1 MPSSS
6 NTVDVPAQPIRQ
18 NRLHK
23 FLHKKLGIP
32 RNIVQPFLTTFKIL
46 GSPHQYRLRKQLAK
60 DIMAEG
66 KQRLFIPEEDGY
78 RIFDPDDFQEIGPI
92 VRYCAKVYQESRE
105 TFAAESLQKHPTKKF
120 LFPIL
125 EGVEFCLHPAL
136 LQLLVSHPFLDAAI
150 TYLGAVPRL
159 AGARLC
165 WSPKNETNLSSQLYH
180 FDYEDLKQVKV
191 FINIFETN
199 EDQGPFTFLPADI
212 SERVQGSI
220 GRVIGRVHDEK
231 IYEGGG
237 RNQEVKLVGPAGSG
251 AFVDTCRCLHYGSRL
266 NQRDRVVLIIQF
278 LKWHSSY
285 QSTAPFQVPDD
296 LPGLNLDPVQK
307 LALGI
312 T

>member
-1 MPSSS
+1 
-6 NTVDVPAQPIRQ
+6 
-18 NRLHK
+18 
-23 FLHKKLGIP
+23 
-32 RNIVQPFLTTFKIL
+32 
-46 GSPHQYRLRKQLAK
+46 
-60 DIMAEG
+60 MAEG
-66 KQRLFIPEEDGY
+66 KSCLVIPQEDGY
-78 RIFDPDDFQEIGPI
+78 RVFNPGDFQEIGPI
-92 VRYCAKVYQESRE
+92 VRYCANVYQESRK
-105 TFAAESLQKHPTKKF
+105 TFSPEYLQKHPTKKF
-120 LFPIL
+120 LCPIL
-125 EGVEFCLHPAL
+125 EGVEFFRHPVL
-136 LQLLVSHPFLDAAI
+136 LQLMVSRPFLDAAI

-180 FDYEDLKQVKV
+180 FDYEDLKQVKI
-191 FINIFETN
+191 FINIFETQ

-212 SERVQGSI
+212 SERVQRSI
-220 GRVIGRVHDEK
+220 GRVIGRVSDES

-237 RNQEVKLVGPAGSG
+237 RNHEVKLVGPAGSG

-296 LPGLNLDPVQK
+296 LPGLNLDSVQK

-312 T
+312 N

>member
-6 NTVDVPAQPIRQ
+6 NNVDVPAQSIRQ

-23 FLHKKLGIP
+23 FLHKKLGIS
-32 RNIVQPFLTTFKIL
+32 RNIVQPFLTTFKII

-66 KQRLFIPEEDGY
+66 KRRLFIPEEDGY

-105 TFAAESLQKHPTKKF
+105 TFSAEYLQKHPTKKF

-125 EGVEFCLHPAL
+125 EGVEFFRHPAL
-136 LQLLVSHPFLDAAI
+136 LQLMVSRLFLDAAI

-165 WSPKNETNLSSQLYH
+165 WSPKNETNRSSQLYH

-191 FINIFETN
+191 FINIFETK

-212 SERVQGSI
+212 SERVQRSI
-220 GRVIGRVHDEK
+220 GRVIGRVHDER

-237 RNQEVKLVGPAGSG
+237 RNQEVKLVGQAGSG

-285 QSTAPFQVPDD
+285 QSTAPFQVPDN

-312 T
+312 K

>member
-6 NTVDVPAQPIRQ
+6 NNVDVPAQSIRQ

-23 FLHKKLGIP
+23 FLHKKLGIS
-32 RNIVQPFLTTFKIL
+32 RNIVQPFLSTFKIL
-46 GSPHQYRLRKQLAK
+46 GSPHQFRLRKQLAK

-66 KQRLFIPEEDGY
+66 KRRLFIPEEDGY
-78 RIFDPDDFQEIGPI
+78 RIFAPDDFQEIGPI

-105 TFAAESLQKHPTKKF
+105 TFAAEFLQKHPTKKF

-125 EGVEFCLHPAL
+125 EGVEFLRHPVL
-136 LQLLVSHPFLDAAI
+136 LQLMASRPLLDAAI

-165 WSPKNETNLSSQLYH
+165 WSPKNQTSRSSQLYH

-191 FINIFETN
+191 FINIFETK

-212 SERVQGSI
+212 SERVQRSI
-220 GRVIGRVHDEK
+220 GRVIGRVHDER

-237 RNQEVKLVGPAGSG
+237 RNQEVKLVGQAGSG

>member
-6 NTVDVPAQPIRQ
+6 KTIDVLAQPIRQ

-32 RNIVQPFLTTFKIL
+32 RNIVQPFLTTFKII
-46 GSPHQYRLRKQLAK
+46 GSPHQYRQRKQLAK
-60 DIMAEG
+60 DILAEG

-78 RIFDPDDFQEIGPI
+78 RIFGPDDFQEIGPI

-125 EGVEFCLHPAL
+125 EGVEFFRHPAL
-136 LQLLVSHPFLDAAI
+136 LQLMVSRLFLDAAI

-165 WSPKNETNLSSQLYH
+165 WSPKNETNRSSQLYH

-191 FINIFETN
+191 FINIFETK
-199 EDQGPFTFLPADI
+199 EDQGPFTFLPANI
-212 SERVQGSI
+212 SEAVQRSI
-220 GRVIGRVHDEK
+220 GRVIGRVHDER

-237 RNQEVKLVGPAGSG
+237 RNQEVKLVGQAGSG

>member
-6 NTVDVPAQPIRQ
+6 NNVDVPAQSIRQ

-32 RNIVQPFLTTFKIL
+32 RNIVQPFLSTFKIL
-46 GSPHQYRLRKQLAK
+46 GSPHQFRLRKQLAK

-66 KQRLFIPEEDGY
+66 KRRLFIPEEDGY

-92 VRYCAKVYQESRE
+92 VRYCAKVYQESRK
-105 TFAAESLQKHPTKKF
+105 TFAAEYLQKHPTKKF

-125 EGVEFCLHPAL
+125 EGVEFCRHPVL
-136 LQLLVSHPFLDAAI
+136 LQLMVSRPFFDAAI
-150 TYLGAVPRL
+150 TYLGTVPRL

-191 FINIFETN
+191 FINIFETK

-212 SERVQGSI
+212 SERVQRSI
-220 GRVIGRVHDEK
+220 GRVIGRVHDER

-237 RNQEVKLVGPAGSG
+237 RNQEVKLVGQAGSG

-312 T
+312 K

>member
-1 MPSSS
+1 MVASSENS
-6 NTVDVPAQPIRQ
+6 EMVKQPIRK

-23 FLHKKLGIP
+23 FLHKRLGIP
-32 RNIVQPFLTTFKIL
+32 RNVVQPFLTTLKIL

-66 KQRLFIPEEDGY
+66 KSCLFIPEEDGY
-78 RIFDPDDFQEIGPI
+78 RIFGPEDFREIGPI
-92 VRYCAKVYQESRE
+92 VRYCAKVYQDSRK
-105 TFAAESLQKHPTKKF
+105 TFSDEYLQKHPTKKF

-125 EGVEFCLHPAL
+125 EGVEFLRHPAL
-136 LQLLVSHPFLDAAI
+136 LQLMVSRPFLDAAI

-199 EDQGPFTFLPADI
+199 QDQGPFTFLPADI
-212 SERVQGSI
+212 SERVQRSI
-220 GRVIGRVHDEK
+220 GGVIGRVQDER

-237 RNQEVKLVGPAGSG
+237 RNHEVKLVGSAGSG
-251 AFVDTCRCLHYGSRL
+251 AFVDTCRCLHYGSRF
-266 NQRDRVVLIIQF
+266 NRRDRVVLIIQF

-285 QSTAPFQVPDD
+285 QTTASFQVPAN
-296 LPGLNLDPVQK
+296 LPGLNPDPVQK
-307 LALGI
+307 LALGVK
-312 T
+312 